1 MYKFKKID
9 KDTFELEYNGVTHTI
24 TNDLEKVVQLQQV
37 DFEARVLL
45 NKKLKEQNATLD
57 DLQYERKEG
66 NKTII
71 DDSQLQLLLE
81 ECKKEAIYNKLKKI
95 IKDTTD
101 LDLLQIAK
109 ELGEDEFQKFVS
121 EFVIN
126 MSGEGE
132 KTPSK

>member
-57 DLQYERKEG
+57 DLRYERKEG
-66 NKTII
+66 NKTIV

-95 IKDTTD
+95 IKDTTN

>member
-95 IKDTTD
+95 IKDTTN

>member
-66 NKTII
+66 NKTIV

-95 IKDTTD
+95 IKDTTN

>member
-9 KDTFELEYNGVTHTI
+9 KDTFELKYNGVTHTI

-66 NKTII
+66 NKTIV

>member
-66 NKTII
+66 NKTIV

-126 MSGEGE
+126 LSGEGE

>member
-66 NKTII
+66 NKTIV

>member
-45 NKKLKEQNATLD
+45 NKKLKEQNATLE

-66 NKTII
+66 NKTIV

>member
-1 MYKFKKID
+1 MFSFKRID
-9 KDTFELEYNGVTHTI
+9 KDTFELEYNGKTHTI
-24 TNDLEKVVQLQQV
+24 TSDLEKVVQLQQI

-45 NKKLKEQNATLD
+45 NKKLKEQGATIE
-57 DLQYERKEG
+57 DLQYEKKENG
-66 NKTII
+66 KTII

-81 ECKKEAIYNKLKKI
+81 ECKKEATYNKLKKI

-101 LDLLQIAK
+101 LDLLEIAK
-109 ELGEDEFQKFVS
+109 ELGEKDFQTFVS